1 MRRLESNEE
10 NALRFVKRVGGSY
23 CPDRDAAAEPFILDT
38 LNSLV
43 RKKRMT
49 VEATDDGPRFHLTML
64 GEADAA

>member
-1 MRRLESNEE
+1 MRRLDTSEE

-23 CPDRDAAAEPFILDT
+23 CPNRDAAAEPFIIDT

-43 RKKRMT
+43 RKKRMS
-49 VEATDDGPRFHLTML
+49 VEATDDGPRFTITTQ